1 MKKEQKQDIGEKI
14 ISSTNDAEA
23 IGHPRAKKKKKS
35 RSRPYTLLK
44 ISSKWITDLKVKKKK
59 KAVKFLEYNIGGKVP
74 DDLGMVMS
82 LQKKHQRHD
91 P

>member
-1 MKKEQKQDIGEKI
+1 MQ
-14 ISSTNDAEA
+14 
-23 IGHPRAKKKKKS
+23 KKKKS

-59 KAVKFLEYNIGGKVP
+59 KKDLKFLEYNIGGKVP